1 MTKHSTDSADVVVE
15 DSESSENRSW
25 GRKAVLIVALFCLA
39 SCLIGFFFLVTR
51 LIVPSGFF

>member
-1 MTKHSTDSADVVVE
+1 MTKHSTDPIDMAVE
-15 DSESSENRSW
+15 DGSW
-25 GRKAVLIVALFCLA
+25 VRKAVLGVALFCLA